1 MGWHEG
7 LWACVYKGVEVKWM
21 NENAKSSLYV
31 RERKGLET
39 LNQLKQIVALKHW
52 IKNVTKSNLEISN

>member
-21 NENAKSSLYV
+21 NENAKSALYV

>member
-31 RERKGLET
+31 RERKCLET

-52 IKNVTKSNLEISN
+52 IKNVTKRNLEISN